1 MNLKL
6 VLVNTGANHMT
17 VQLTWMESTMATN
30 NSEKTLPPESNVLHY
45 LSNTRWGGGP
55 FQSYGI
61 VGALNH
67 IHNVEMCD
75 TRRQA
80 HNLLLKIEEFEFMF
94 MLHLRTGF
102 LGQFHKVSNTLQIL
116 VRYIQF
122 LLQFVSST

>member
-17 VQLTWMESTMATN
+17 VQLTWMEMATN
-30 NSEKTLPPESNVLHY
+30 NSEKTYCHQSQMFYTIY
-45 LSNTRWGGGP
+45 LTQDGGGGP